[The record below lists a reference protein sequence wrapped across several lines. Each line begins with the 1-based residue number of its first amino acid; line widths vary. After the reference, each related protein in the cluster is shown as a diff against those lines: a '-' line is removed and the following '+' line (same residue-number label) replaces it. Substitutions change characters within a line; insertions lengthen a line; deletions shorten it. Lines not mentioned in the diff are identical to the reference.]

1 MRLFLRFLSF
11 LRPYRAELFLALVL
25 VFASTGTIIGS
36 GLVFKHLF
44 NEFDQWKAITAVSHD
59 PLDTARFAHGV
70 VLDTLFWG
78 GVVILAS
85 LAASALNAWRAM
97 TAGTV
102 SQRAVF
108 DIRNRVVEHLTG
120 LSLRFYETHPTGQ
133 LMSRIT
139 ADVDAMQL
147 LVTSSTVDLPAD
159 LILTVVLS
167 IVLVF
172 ISRNLALTAVIML
185 PLLFIGTAYFGRQMR
200 VVSRGVQAQLAAV
213 SAQLLETISG
223 IRVVQGF
230 TAERRERTRFREQ
243 NLLALRL
250 GLRRLLLQNL
260 WSVSAESSVQIAL
273 IVLAVAGIREI
284 VKGRI
289 DIGQVGM
296 FTYLLMYLRTPLQRL
311 FIFNDTLQRGLAGT
325 ERVFEILDTEQEVK
339 SLPGAVEAPRP
350 CGALQFDNVSFAY
363 DHDRSVLN
371 NVSIS
376 VPPGTTVA
384 LVGPS
389 GAGKST
395 MANLLARFYDPSDGA
410 VRVDGV
416 DIRGWT
422 LESWRRQIG
431 LVLQDTFLFSGT
443 AADNIAIGRDGAG
456 AEEIRAAAEAAN
468 IHEYLSSL
476 PQGYDTQVG
485 ERGVKLS
492 GGQRQRIAIARA
504 ILRDPPILVLDEATS
519 SLDSE
524 SERLIQSALD
534 RLLENRTALVIAHR
548 LSTIQRADLIVVMD
562 DGRIVEQ
569 GSHDQLM
576 DLNGLYARLY
586 HTQFAAPPTRRPY
599 AEPDITTLETE
610 ITADPGSMI

>member
-11 LRPYRAELFLALVL
+11 LRPYRAELLLALIL

-36 GLVFKHLF
+36 GWIFKHIL
-44 NEFDQWKAITAVSHD
+44 NEFDQWKAFVAVSHD
-59 PLDTARFAHGV
+59 PLYTARFAHGV

-78 GVVILAS
+78 GVVIVAALG
-85 LAASALNAWRAM
+85 ASALNAWRAI
-97 TAGTV
+97 TAGAV

-159 LILTVVLS
+159 LILTLALGF
-167 IVLVF
+167 VLVI
-172 ISRNLALTAVIML
+172 ISRNLALTAVVMV
-185 PLLFIGTAYFGRQMR
+185 PLLFLGTAYFGRQMR
-200 VVSRGVQAQLAAV
+200 VVSRAVQAQLAAV
-213 SAQLLETISG
+213 SAQLLETLSG

-230 TAERRERTRFREQ
+230 TAEKREQKRFREQ
-243 NLLALRL
+243 NMMALRL
-250 GLRRLLLQNL
+250 SLRRLKLQNL
-260 WSVSAESSVQIAL
+260 WAVSAEGSVQIAM

-284 VKGRI
+284 VKGRL
-289 DIGQVGM
+289 DIGQIGM
-296 FTYLLMYLRTPLQRL
+296 FTFLLMYLRTPLQRL

-325 ERVFEILDTEQEVK
+325 ERVFEILDTEPEVQ

-350 CGALQFDNVSFAY
+350 RGSLQFDNVSFSY
-363 DHDRSVLN
+363 DADQPVLHDI
-371 NVSIS
+371 SIE

-422 LESWRRQIG
+422 LDSWRKQIG

-443 AADNIAIGRDGAG
+443 AADNIAIGREGASDD
-456 AEEIRAAAEAAN
+456 EIHAAAEAAN

-476 PQGYDTQVG
+476 PQGYETQVG

-548 LSTIQRADLIVVMD
+548 LSTIQRADLIVVID

-569 GSHDQLM
+569 GSHDYLM
-576 DLNGLYARLY
+576 ALEGLYARLY
-586 HTQFAAPPTRRPY
+586 HTQFAAPPAKRPY
-599 AEPDITTLETE
+599 MEPDFT
-610 ITADPGSMI
+610 DPEMQNA